1 MDGPTCV
8 ASVILVDTHQFT
20 TATWPGNPLPPPP
33 RTAPLLPDLASNT
46 LSHHLQERV
55 GKTPFQMW
63 FAEASMGLEDGVLR
77 IGASS
82 QFQADWISRRYEN
95 DLRIVS
101 EASGGHAT
109 DVFVRADAATDI
121 KDTLKSLT
129 NEGEPSPRRAPR
141 PRRRLLV
148 LDDMAVGPCNR
159 LAIAAA
165 KSIVDDP
172 DAHHLSPLF
181 IHGDCG
187 VGKTHLLQGICHR
200 FANTH
205 PGEPM
210 RYITGEDFTNQ
221 YIQAVRHNQLERFR
235 NTMRRL
241 QLLAIDDVHFVAG
254 KTRTQDEV
262 LFTLDAMRLSGARL
276 VLASDAAPGVIKRFN
291 KALASRCTSGMLVQV
306 DVPATAMRREITSR
320 LATHRGMTL
329 SGDATDLVV
338 EHCPTGPRDIQGLL
352 ARVAAVRSV
361 RGARGTVTD
370 QDVREAIGYQRR
382 EVHRPVTVDR
392 LATAACQV
400 LRIETSELMG
410 PRRASRLVAGRGL
423 VAFLAREL
431 TNASYP
437 EIARALSRKTH
448 SSVHASVRR
457 VRREFE
463 TGHTIE
469 LGGEQILLE
478 HLCDQIRR
486 AARQD

>member
-1 MDGPTCV
+1 
-8 ASVILVDTHQFT
+8 
-20 TATWPGNPLPPPP
+20 
-33 RTAPLLPDLASNT
+33 
-46 LSHHLQERV
+46 
-55 GKTPFQMW
+55 MW
-63 FAEASMGLEDGVLR
+63 FAEASMGLENGVLR
-77 IGASS
+77 IGATS

-95 DLRIVS
+95 DLRIVA
-101 EASGGHAT
+101 EAGGGHGT
-109 DVFVRADAATDI
+109 DIFVRAEAATDI
-121 KDTLKSLT
+121 GAPPERLASED
-129 NEGEPSPRRAPR
+129 EPSPRRAPR

-148 LDDMAVGPCNR
+148 LEDMAVGPCNR

-172 DAHHLSPLF
+172 DAYHLSPLF

-210 RYITGEDFTNQ
+210 RYMTGEDFTNQ
-221 YIQAVRHNQLERFR
+221 YIQAVRHNQLDRFR

-276 VLASDAAPGVIKRFN
+276 ALASDAAPGVIKRFN

-306 DVPATAMRREITSR
+306 DVPAPAMRREITSR

-370 QDVREAIGYQRR
+370 QDVREAIGYQRQ
-382 EVHRPVTVDR
+382 EVHRPVTVGR
-392 LATAACQV
+392 LVTATCQV
-400 LRIETSELMG
+400 LRIEASELAG

-423 VAFLAREL
+423 VAVLAREL

-457 VRREFE
+457 VRRELE
-463 TGHTIE
+463 AGHTIE
-469 LGGEQILLE
+469 LGGEPVLLE

-486 AARQD
+486 AVRQG